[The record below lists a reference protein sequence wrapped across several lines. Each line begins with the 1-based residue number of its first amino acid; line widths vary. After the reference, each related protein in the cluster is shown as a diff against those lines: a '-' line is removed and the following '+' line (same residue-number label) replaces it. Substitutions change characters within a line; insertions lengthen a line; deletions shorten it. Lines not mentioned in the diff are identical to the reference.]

1 MSETRR
7 LRPFTE
13 SAREGRRPRLRQLGE
28 ERFRVLQIGGVEPLS
43 EPAVN
48 RRQQFKGL
56 GAVALVAP
64 EPGEAHRGAQFVAS
78 RALLSGDREGGA
90 ERILGLRWIRI
101 WRATGELAAQTM
113 NFCVPALRA
122 GDGRLCQCVVQGG

>member
-28 ERFRVLQIGGVEPLS
+28 EPFRVLQIDGVEPLS

-48 RRQQFKGL
+48 RRQQFNGL
-56 GAVALVAP
+56 GTLALVAP
-64 EPGEAHRGAQFVAS
+64 EPGEAHRGAHFPQLG
-78 RALLSGDREGGA
+78 ALAPGYFECGEKALF
-90 ERILGLRWIRI
+90 GLPR
-101 WRATGELAAQTM
+101 
-113 NFCVPALRA
+113 VLR
-122 GDGRLCQCVVQGG
+122 

>member
-1 MSETRR
+1 MVKGPSPERAGTIRLRR

-13 SAREGRRPRLRQLGE
+13 SAREGQRPRLRQFGE

-56 GAVALVAP
+56 GALALVAP
-64 EPGEAHRGAQFVAS
+64 EPGEVHRGAHFRQLG
-78 RALLSGDREGGA
+78 ALAPGDPRG
-90 ERILGLRWIRI
+90 
-101 WRATGELAAQTM
+101 
-113 NFCVPALRA
+113 F
-122 GDGRLCQCVVQGG
+122 